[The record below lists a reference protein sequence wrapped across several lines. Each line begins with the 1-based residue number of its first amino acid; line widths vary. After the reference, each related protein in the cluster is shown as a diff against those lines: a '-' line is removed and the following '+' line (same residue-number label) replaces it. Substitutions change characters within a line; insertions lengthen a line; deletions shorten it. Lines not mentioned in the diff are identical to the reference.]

1 MKQKI
6 LLLSF
11 ILFSLIINAQT
22 NISGGNVFGK
32 WTKANSPYRINGNIT
47 IPKDSTLSIEPGVSI
62 QFGPRK
68 HLKVDGRILALGK
81 AKSTDSIWFTRQ
93 NTRDTNYWRGI
104 KFINTSNSN
113 DTSIFKYCVFTHCK
127 NPFDTSWY
135 GMGGCISIF
144 GYGKVKITYSSFYKN
159 STGDG
164 GCILLTDNSF
174 AKIHACTF
182 KNNSTDIY
190 YRWDGTFF
198 QPITGTR
205 GSAMFIRDKSNCII
219 DSCVF
224 RNNTRGLQLKPQPS
238 INYEA
243 ATICVEGSSYLNQ
256 NIKSYATITNSIFDG
271 NEGIMLYADDRAVV
285 NVNNC
290 SFVNAPKGKSLNV
303 ILSTDRAEVYTR
315 KCSFQNNASNTL
327 IVSLGGKYISF
338 SDLVSNNVGFN
349 SIYASQR
356 NPSSSINSFTSL
368 TNTQILNNKAD
379 LSQLYTGRIVVE
391 KIVGCLIANN
401 ECPTFLE
408 AQYIYN
414 STIVN
419 NYSSATLI
427 DCNSI
432 AWNFKNNIIWGN
444 KCDSSNGRQ
453 ITIRTGS
460 EVQFANNIIENDSNN
475 FRKAGNSKFINSR
488 GLPMVYLD
496 NISENPQFE
505 NPTAS
510 YGVSYNAAN
519 ADFRLKSSCSIQ
531 SPGIN
536 AGHPDTVSIKLHR
549 QDIAGNTRF
558 FENKIDIGA
567 FENVSGSPQ
576 IKILNQTLK
585 DSLCEKSRA
594 AMLSISAIG
603 KGLSYQWQ
611 QSNNAGSTW
620 TNMSGTNSNKLT
632 VSNTHS
638 TQNNVLYR
646 ALLSGT
652 CDKDTSK
659 IMEII
664 TFDLPDLNLG
674 KDTSVCQHSTISK
687 MTNSVGTFLWHTGNT
702 SNYLSQK
709 MIKDSLWWLQVTSP
723 KGCKVRDSIFIT
735 NISNPIVDLGEDR
748 NLYKDEEMTLNAG
761 AGDYTYLWNN
771 GSTSQYRTF
780 KGQDLGVSG
789 DYNLWAQVSN
799 KQGCASRDSI
809 KVTVLGFTSLNPIN
823 QMPISIYPLPA
834 QNYLNINIPLQW
846 FTNTL
851 NLTIK
856 SIDGKVIQQQE
867 ITETQTT
874 LPVSHLKSGIYL
886 ISINNGSENI
896 HLKWVKQ

>member
-11 ILFSLIINAQT
+11 ILFSLNINAQT

-93 NTRDTNYWRGI
+93 NTHDTNYWRGI

-113 DTSIFKYCVFTHCK
+113 DTSIFKHCVFNHCK
-127 NPFDTSWY
+127 SLFDSTKAFL
-135 GMGGCISIF
+135 GGVFTIF
-144 GYGKVKITYSSFYKN
+144 NYGKVKLLNNTFYKN
-159 STGDG
+159 ESNIGTGVYLSNNAY
-164 GCILLTDNSF
+164 CLIKSCN
-174 AKIHACTF
+174 F
-182 KNNSTDIY
+182 KNNIVSQ
-190 YRWDGTFF
+190 FF
-198 QPITGTR
+198 YFNEGFYQAHQPK
-205 GSAMFIRDKSNCII
+205 GSGIAVELNSNVDI

-224 RNNTRGLQLKPQPS
+224 KTNYRGKQYLQSPS
-238 INYEA
+238 ILYEA
-243 ATICVEGSSYLNQ
+243 SVVDVRGSTYDKQ
-256 NIKSYATITNSIFDG
+256 KAYATITNSIFDG
-271 NEGIMLYADDRAVV
+271 NEGIVLYADDRAVV

-290 SFVNAPKGKSLNV
+290 SFVNAPKDKSLHV
-303 ILSTDRAEVYTR
+303 IFSTDRAEVYTR

-327 IVSLGGKYISF
+327 IVALGGIFVSF
-338 SDLVSNNVGFN
+338 SDIVSNNVGFK

-356 NPSSSINSFTSL
+356 NPASSMNSFTSL

-488 GLPMVYLD
+488 GLPINYFD

-576 IKILNQTLK
+576 IKILKQTLK

-809 KVTVLGFTSLNPIN
+809 KVTLLGFTSLNPIN

-834 QNYLNINIPLQW
+834 QDYLNINIPLQW
-846 FTNTL
+846 FTNPF

-867 ITETQTT
+867 ITKPLTT

>member
-1 MKQKI
+1 MKKI
-6 LLLSF
+6 LTLL
-11 ILFSLIINAQT
+11 IVIIYGNINAQT

-81 AKSTDSIWFTRQ
+81 AKGTDSIWFTRQ

-256 NIKSYATITNSIFDG
+256 NIKSYATISNSIFDG
-271 NEGIMLYADDRAVV
+271 NEGIMLYADYRAIV

-290 SFVNAPKGKSLNV
+290 SFVNAPKDKSLHV
-303 ILSTDRAEVYTR
+303 IFSTDRAEVYTR

-327 IVSLGGKYISF
+327 IVALGGIFVSF
-338 SDLVSNNVGFN
+338 SDIVSNNVGFK

-356 NPSSSINSFTSL
+356 NPASSMNSYASI
-368 TNTQILNNKAD
+368 TNTTVINNKSDKTLVLAPQIS
-379 LSQLYTGRIVVE
+379 LE
-391 KIVGCLIANN
+391 KVVGCLFANN
-401 ECPTFLE
+401 ECPSFLHIE
-408 AQYIYN
+408 NMYN
-414 STIVN
+414 STVVN
-419 NYSSATLI
+419 NYASTMLLY
-427 DCNSI
+427 CEKTYNMV
-432 AWNFKNNIIWGN
+432 NNIIWGN
-444 KCDSSNGRQ
+444 KCDSVNGRQ
-453 ITIRTGS
+453 IMIRTGS
-460 EVQFANNIIENDSNN
+460 QAGFRNNIIENDTNN
-475 FRKAGNSKFINSR
+475 FWLPGFTLKMNSR
-488 GLPMVYLD
+488 GLPINYFD

-709 MIKDSLWWLQVTSP
+709 MIKDSLWWLQVTSS

-735 NISNPIVDLGEDR
+735 NISNPIVNLGTDTII
-748 NLYKDEEMTLNAG
+748 YKDEEITLNAG

-834 QNYLNINIPLQW
+834 QDYLNFNIPLQM
-846 FTNTL
+846 FIIPL

-856 SIDGKVIQQQE
+856 NMDGKVIQQQE
-867 ITETQTT
+867 ITEPLTT

-886 ISINNGSENI
+886 FSINNGSENI